1 MSRTYLDDLLVITNA
16 SLEDHLEKLSMLFIK
31 LQESQLK
38 INADKSSFCAITTE
52 YLGYTLT
59 REGIKPQNNKVQAIL
74 ALKAP
79 TNVKQLR
86 TFLGMVQYYRD
97 MWTKRSKMLATDL
110 VGECGQTK
118 VTKAKGPKKLPWHWD
133 VKHQIA
139 FNLVKATIVQ
149 DIVLAYPDYSEPF
162 EIITDA

>member
-1 MSRTYLDDLLVITNA
+1 MV
-16 SLEDHLEKLSMLFIK
+16 FIK
-31 LQESQLK
+31 LREARLK
-38 INADKSSFCAITTE
+38 INAHKQSFCAITTE

-86 TFLGMVQYYRD
+86 TFLVMVQYYRD
-97 MWTKRSKMLATDL
+97 MWTKRSEMLAPLTDL

-118 VTKAKGPKKLPWHWD
+118 VTKTKGTKQLPWHWD

-139 FNLVKATIVQ
+139 FDLVKATIVQ
-149 DIVLAYPDYSEPF
+149 DIVLAYPDYS
-162 EIITDA
+162 